1 MDFFWN
7 VFYKKG
13 TKENEEKELKIFH
26 EFDEDMYNFILINS
40 KYFFSNNQGPW
51 NHGSSSS

>member
-13 TKENEEKELKIFH
+13 TKENEEKELKILH
-26 EFDEDMYNFILINS
+26 EFDEDMYNLILI
-40 KYFFSNNQGPW
+40 
-51 NHGSSSS
+51 H